1 MIQQCYLPLCMMWYR
16 TYKYK
21 TKYIPKSV
29 VWTIKPSNSVDSTQQ
44 QVSDPVL
51 QHISSSLINKYLLI
65 TTCQLPH
72 QQYNKKNTQ
81 KRYVVDQC
89 CCIYTS
95 VHVVEVELNILIYK
109 TKLFLCVD
117 NETNELSRHLIGF
130 SSYIYYISSLIK
142 KDLLLFTTCQRP
154 QQI

>member
-72 QQYNKKNTQ
+72 QQYNKKTP
-81 KRYVVDQC
+81 KKDMWLTSVV
-89 CCIYTS
+89 IYISTC
-95 VHVVEVELNILIYK
+95 VHVVEYTTKYINSK
-109 TKLFLCVD
+109 NKLFLCVD
-117 NETNELSRHLIGF
+117 NQTNVLISRHLVCF
-130 SSYIYYISSLIK
+130 SSY
-142 KDLLLFTTCQRP
+142 TTSVH
-154 QQI
+154 